1 MALQSEP
8 TGRVVIRADASEV
21 IGGGHVMRCL
31 ALAGAWV
38 GRDGA
43 AASGK
48 CEVMFVC
55 AEVTK
60 PLKAR
65 IAREG
70 HLIRAIASE
79 RGSDRDAEL
88 TRNIAREWRA
98 DAVVLDGY
106 CFGPSYQVRLRDQSF
121 IRVLYDDQG
130 QAPTFDCE
138 ILVNQNISARAG
150 DYAGRAPGATLLLG
164 SQFAALRPEFLV
176 LRQQQRR
183 DYSSA
188 HNVLVSLGLSDTT
201 QTLKQ
206 ILEGLDRI
214 TDVQLTIDVL
224 AGAGDPAELGR
235 ITAKMRHRVLCL
247 RTVDNLAQKL
257 VDTDIAIL
265 AGGGTAHE
273 AACLGTPM
281 IIVCVA
287 DNQAPAYREFVR
299 RGAALEGGVAGGV
312 DSVKFAAVAAELLGS
327 SQLRARCAA
336 AAREAVDGQGAQ
348 RVSNQ
353 IRQLSKKAS
362 LGF

>member
-1 MALQSEP
+1 MAVQSEP
-8 TGRVVIRADASEV
+8 TGRLVIRADASEV

-70 HLIRAIASE
+70 HLIRAIGSE
-79 RGSDRDAEL
+79 RGSDLDADL

-98 DAVVLDGY
+98 DAVVIDGY
-106 CFGPSYQVRLRDQSF
+106 CFGLTYQERLRDKSF

-130 QAPTFDCE
+130 QAPSFDCE
-138 ILVNQNISARAG
+138 ILVNQNISACAR

-176 LRQQQRR
+176 LRRHQRR
-183 DYSSA
+183 NYDSA
-188 HNVLVSLGLSDTT
+188 HKVLVSLGLSDTT
-201 QTLKQ
+201 QSLRQ
-206 ILEGLDRI
+206 ILEGFDRI
-214 TDVQLTIDVL
+214 TDVQLTIEVL
-224 AGAGDPAELGR
+224 SGAGDPVELER
-235 ITAKMRHRVLCL
+235 IVTMMRHQVLCVP
-247 RTVDNLAQKL
+247 TVDNFAQKL
-257 VDTDIAIL
+257 VETDIAIL

-281 IIVCVA
+281 IMVCVA

-299 RGAALEGGVAGGV
+299 RGAALDGGVAGEIDPV
-312 DSVKFAAVAAELLGS
+312 TFAAVAAEMLGS
-327 SQLRARCAA
+327 AQLRATCAA
-336 AAREAVDGQGAQ
+336 AARAAVDGQGAQ
-348 RVSNQ
+348 RVSSQ